1 MSARSALPGAGD
13 CHGIPR
19 RDGFLSPPVTM
30 ALASDI
36 PSESWITRLL
46 PRAAVPY
53 ARLMRADRPIGT
65 WLLLF
70 PCWWGAALAAT
81 PLPDWRMLL
90 LFAIGAFVMRGAG
103 CTYND
108 IVDREFDARVARTAT
123 GRSRRCG
130 QREAGAGLPG
140 GAAAGRLR
148 RAVTFNLFS
157 ILIGI
162 ASLVLVFTYPLMKRV
177 TWWPQFFLGLTFNWG
192 ALMGWSGGDRLARGA
207 GAAALRRRIAWTL
220 GYDTI
225 YAHQDKED
233 DALVGVKSSARRL
246 GDRTKPALWVFY
258 ALAVALFGA
267 AGGSVGLA
275 WPFWI
280 ALAALA
286 LQLGWQITA
295 VDIDSPAHCLAIF
308 RSNRWTGWLLFIGIV
323 AGKVA

>member
-1 MSARSALPGAGD
+1 
-13 CHGIPR
+13 
-19 RDGFLSPPVTM
+19 M
-30 ALASDI
+30 AMASDI
-36 PSESWITRLL
+36 PGESWITRLM

-70 PCWWGAALAAT
+70 PCWWGAALAAS

-90 LFAIGAFVMRGAG
+90 IFAIGAFVMRGAG

-108 IVDREFDARVARTAT
+108 IVDRDFDARVARTAD
-123 GRSRRCG
+123 RPIPS
-130 QREAGAGLPG
+130 GAVSVKQALVFLVAQLLIGFLV
-140 GAAAGRLR
+140 L
-148 RAVTFNLFS
+148 VTFNPFS
-157 ILIGI
+157 ILIGV

-192 ALMGWSGGDRLARGA
+192 ALMGWSGTTGSLAMPALLLYA
-207 GAAALRRRIAWTL
+207 GAIAWTL

-246 GDRTKPALWVFY
+246 GAGTKPALWVFY

-267 AGGSVGLA
+267 AGWSVGLA

-286 LQLGWQITA
+286 LQLGWQIVA
-295 VDIDSPAHCLAIF
+295 VDIDSPSDCLAKF
-308 RSNRWTGWLLFIGIV
+308 RSNRWTGWLLFFGIA